1 MPAYVPPHLRP
12 GYKPQVAVEAQAQAL
27 AAAEAAKKRR
37 GVHFKSNVSG
47 LPSHDIRWHRYNK
60 TPARSPTAA
69 EKKAMKYNLSRRKVT
84 AKKRKSALKGTKRNV
99 RRTRSN
105 SPKKRTHRRK
115 TAKSV

>member
-12 GYKPQVAVEAQAQAL
+12 GYKSQV
-27 AAAEAAKKRR
+27 AAEAAAPKRR

-47 LPSHDIRWHRYNK
+47 LPSHNIRWHRYNK

-69 EKKAMKYNLSRRKVT
+69 EKKAMKYNLSRRKVLT
-84 AKKRKSALKGTKRNV
+84 KKRKSALKGTKRNI